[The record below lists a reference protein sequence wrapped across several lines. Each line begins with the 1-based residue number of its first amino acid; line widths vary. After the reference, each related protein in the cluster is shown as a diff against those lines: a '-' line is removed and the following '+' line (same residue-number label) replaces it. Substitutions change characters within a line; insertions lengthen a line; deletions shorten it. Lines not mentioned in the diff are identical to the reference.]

1 MSDDFI
7 NQLTLN
13 FLISKNQLQ
22 KLNKKV
28 KENSNQ
34 IKIQEIQKYRK
45 RITTLVNNLLEY
57 QPPDDLLFEVKLA
70 FDTFVDKSIYYF
82 KAHDNSF
89 KLENERLNKDIIH
102 DDIDFEKEEND
113 KEEEDDEKEDKDDE
127 KEDKDD
133 EEQDKDDEVQEKDN
147 EVQEKDDE
155 VQEKDDDIQDKDIET
170 QDKDLEAQ
178 EKDEEKS
185 IYKHNNIIVKNKYTN
200 QSRGVDDIQK
210 LPLNWFQNVR
220 QNYKQNHIIP
230 RRKESTISEEAFQ
243 DVKKKI

>member
-13 FLISKNQLQ
+13 CLISQNQLQ

-28 KENSNQ
+28 NENSNQ

-113 KEEEDDEKEDKDDE
+113 KEEEDDEEQDKDDE
-127 KEDKDD
+127 KEDDEIQEKD
-133 EEQDKDDEVQEKDN
+133 EEVQEKYN
-147 EVQEKDDE
+147 E

>member
-113 KEEEDDEKEDKDDE
+113 KEEEDDEEQDKDDE
-127 KEDKDD
+127 KEDDEIQEKD
-133 EEQDKDDEVQEKDN
+133 EEVQEKDN
-147 EVQEKDDE
+147 EVQEKDY
-155 VQEKDDDIQDKDIET
+155 DIQDKDIET

-220 QNYKQNHIIP
+220 QNYKQNNIIP
-230 RRKESTISEEAFQ
+230 RKKEATISEEAFR

>member
-113 KEEEDDEKEDKDDE
+113 KEEDGDEDKEENSDEDDEEIQQK
-127 KEDKDD
+127 D
-133 EEQDKDDEVQEKDN
+133 EE
-147 EVQEKDDE
+147 
-155 VQEKDDDIQDKDIET
+155 I

-178 EKDEEKS
+178 DKVLEAQDKVLEAQDKDDAAEVKDEEKS

>member
-113 KEEEDDEKEDKDDE
+113 KEEEDDEEQDKDDE
-127 KEDKDD
+127 KEDDEIQEKDD
-133 EEQDKDDEVQEKDN
+133 EIQEKDEEVQEKDN
-147 EVQEKDDE
+147 E

>member
-1 MSDDFI
+1 MSDDLV

-28 KENSNQ
+28 KENSDQ
-34 IKIQEIQKYRK
+34 IKVKEIQKYRK
-45 RITTLVNNLLEY
+45 RIIALFNNLLDC

-70 FDTFVDKSIYYF
+70 CDSFIDKSIYYF
-82 KAHDNSF
+82 KAHDNSIQ
-89 KLENERLNKDIIH
+89 LENERLNEDIIH

-113 KEEEDDEKEDKDDE
+113 KEED
-127 KEDKDD
+127 DD
-133 EEQDKDDEVQEKDN
+133 EEENDDEEEQDMSNAEETDDIEGTEEKKGQEEKDHA
-147 EVQEKDDE
+147 EC
-155 VQEKDDDIQDKDIET
+155 IEGT
-170 QDKDLEAQ
+170 E
-178 EKDEEKS
+178 EEKS

-220 QNYKQNHIIP
+220 QNYKQNNIMP
-230 RRKESTISEEAFQ
+230 RRKESTISEEAFR

>member
-13 FLISKNQLQ
+13 CLISKNQLQ

-28 KENSNQ
+28 NENSNQ

-113 KEEEDDEKEDKDDE
+113 KEEDGDEDKEENSDEDDEEIQQK
-127 KEDKDD
+127 D
-133 EEQDKDDEVQEKDN
+133 EE
-147 EVQEKDDE
+147 
-155 VQEKDDDIQDKDIET
+155 I

-178 EKDEEKS
+178 DKVLEAQDKVLEAQDKDDAAEVKDEEKS

>member
-102 DDIDFEKEEND
+102 DDIDFDKEEND
-113 KEEEDDEKEDKDDE
+113 DAEGIEDEEKDDDAEGTEDEEDDEAQEKDE
-127 KEDKDD
+127 
-133 EEQDKDDEVQEKDN
+133 EVQEKD
-147 EVQEKDDE
+147 EEL
-155 VQEKDDDIQDKDIET
+155 QDKNEEV

-178 EKDEEKS
+178 DKDEDAEGTEDEEKS

-200 QSRGVDDIQK
+200 HSRGVDDIQK

>member
-1 MSDDFI
+1 MSDDLI

-45 RITTLVNNLLEY
+45 RITTLVNNLLDY

-82 KAHDNSF
+82 KAHDNSEQ
-89 KLENERLNKDIIH
+89 LENERLNKDIIH

-113 KEEEDDEKEDKDDE
+113 KEEDDEDEEKDQE
-127 KEDKDD
+127 EKDD
-133 EEQDKDDEVQEKDN
+133 EEKDQEDEEK
-147 EVQEKDDE
+147 EEEKDDE
-155 VQEKDDDIQDKDIET
+155 EKGET
-170 QDKDLEAQ
+170 KE
-178 EKDEEKS
+178 EEKS
-185 IYKHNNIIVKNKYTN
+185 IHKHNNIIVKNKYTN
-200 QSRGVDDIQK
+200 QSHGVDDIQK

-230 RRKESTISEEAFQ
+230 RKKEATISEEAFR

>member
-13 FLISKNQLQ
+13 CLISQNQLQ

-28 KENSNQ
+28 NENSNQ

-45 RITTLVNNLLEY
+45 RITTLVNNLLDY

-102 DDIDFEKEEND
+102 DDIDFDKEEND
-113 KEEEDDEKEDKDDE
+113 KEEDEEDDDAEGTEDEEDDEA
-127 KEDKDD
+127 
-133 EEQDKDDEVQEKDN
+133 QE
-147 EVQEKDDE
+147 
-155 VQEKDDDIQDKDIET
+155 KDIET
-170 QDKDLEAQ
+170 QDKDEEVHEKVHYAQ
-178 EKDEEKS
+178 DKDEEVKDEEKS

>member
-13 FLISKNQLQ
+13 CLISKNQLQ

-28 KENSNQ
+28 NENSNQ

-45 RITTLVNNLLEY
+45 RITTLVNNLLDY

-102 DDIDFEKEEND
+102 DDIDFDKEEND
-113 KEEEDDEKEDKDDE
+113 DAEGIEDEEKDDDAEGTEDEEDDEAQEKDE
-127 KEDKDD
+127 
-133 EEQDKDDEVQEKDN
+133 EVQEKD
-147 EVQEKDDE
+147 EEL
-155 VQEKDDDIQDKDIET
+155 QDKDEEV

-178 EKDEEKS
+178 DKDEDAEGTEDEEKS

>member
-13 FLISKNQLQ
+13 CLISKNQLQ

-28 KENSNQ
+28 NENSNQ

-45 RITTLVNNLLEY
+45 RITTLVNNLLDY

-102 DDIDFEKEEND
+102 DDIDFDKEEND
-113 KEEEDDEKEDKDDE
+113 DAEGIEDEEKDDDAEGTEDEEDDEAQEKDE
-127 KEDKDD
+127 
-133 EEQDKDDEVQEKDN
+133 EVQEKD
-147 EVQEKDDE
+147 EEL
-155 VQEKDDDIQDKDIET
+155 QDKNEEV

-178 EKDEEKS
+178 DKNEEVKDEEKS

>member
-13 FLISKNQLQ
+13 CLISQNQLQ

-28 KENSNQ
+28 NENSNQ

-45 RITTLVNNLLEY
+45 RITTLVNNLLDY

-102 DDIDFEKEEND
+102 DDIDFDKEEND
-113 KEEEDDEKEDKDDE
+113 KEEDEEDDDAEGTEDEEDDEA
-127 KEDKDD
+127 
-133 EEQDKDDEVQEKDN
+133 QE
-147 EVQEKDDE
+147 
-155 VQEKDDDIQDKDIET
+155 KDIET
-170 QDKDLEAQ
+170 QDKDEEVHEKVHYAQ
-178 EKDEEKS
+178 DKDEEVKDEEKS

-220 QNYKQNHIIP
+220 QNYKQNNIIP
-230 RRKESTISEEAFQ
+230 IKKEVTISEQAFS